1 LYGVTKGEIEEGTEY
16 YAFQMSKAKVAYALG
31 IPFDQIEVIS
41 MSANEAMSRKEVIS
55 EEYDLVYV
63 GGDASAYIPY
73 MSVNYK
79 GASGFTWQKDILD
92 KMTSGFTSFDMYTH
106 TGNFVEYINAGG
118 SSEQPWRLIGDR
130 VGGGTTPNSVEYS
143 GYDISTIKR
152 DELKKY
158 VDMGLPIVVD
168 NVVAQAFEKSYQY
181 DENNKKSK
189 EQPSRLK
196 QLQLHDIDPDCNMY
210 QFLAYAYEAS
220 LTENG
225 SNVGWGLIDSTKYN
239 PDNTY
244 DDVKVDENDEL
255 DGVFYEGY
263 TIHEKKVDNSDGT
276 FGNTLGST
284 VTVYRNSVSNDMK
297 LLVDTSAKRPQL
309 GLSSYPKQ
317 YREGD
322 KQCVNYGTEVSFKAT
337 VKPPST
343 DTSGQSYTVYLIV
356 DTNGDGVYAEGE
368 IRDEQVCTGESEVEL
383 SYAIAEDYLGMV
395 NWKVLAVSADGN
407 SCDVQTGNAL
417 FKADPKYQKPIR
429 ILQIMPTEDP
439 QPDKQYYNDV
449 KDKHSL
455 YFCTECQ
462 MATKVI
468 KNNHTL
474 DSTDTEKY
482 YIQSAKDN
490 ATIFDGDIIVGKHM
504 HDFGIPIYDSLTS
517 LDNWEE
523 NFADVLTHGDNPDT
537 DEVEYAL
544 GYGDYKFEID
554 ILNIGQFE
562 ELCEA
567 ALTRTEEESE
577 AAGEIATKARAD
589 YESGIESSVIDT
601 LASALEIQLY
611 AAVDHIRTTGNGGNF
626 RDIILEGIGTSDA
639 PGQWMIDRQYY
650 KFWTYFNDK
659 TASSK
664 NMLSNYAELKKAYD
678 DYRIEYDK
686 YVGYYESYCIN
697 NRQYGDADNWLNN
710 NYNVL
715 IFGLAD
721 EFGQRDMSV
730 AACDQVKAFAANG
743 GSVINTHDTV
753 TARAKGA
760 KVLTQE
766 LREFCGMDRFHV
778 VGVKNDSSELAINT
792 PIHTKKQLELGKWS
806 NVSYEF
812 EIDKRDILIQLD
824 GDSNVESIQEVGEE
838 KTSIES
844 INVTLVG
851 GNQWTPLT
859 YREKGTND
867 WNTITWNG
875 VETSFTVEQGAT
887 YVGGTCDVG
896 TKNMSGTLDV
906 ATGALTIA
914 EDDTEVT
921 DEGIK
926 VEVTVTNN
934 GAVVPDGTPIVF
946 SFRGKDTTVTTV
958 NGIATIYVDATAMAS
973 PTSMPTGV
981 QYRRYVT
988 SNPAKYFWT
997 ERLQAASEAD
1007 YAAVIAANG
1016 LADYI
1021 KPNTPAGITDIYA
1034 AGDAASVPV
1043 GPFRYATTFPERMHQ
1058 ADLETDG
1065 WNYKPIYGTRRATK
1079 VNTGGVTM
1087 YPFAISDTL
1096 VISPTHP
1103 QTYTLD
1109 LEDPSVAVWY
1119 TLAPTV
1125 ITENPANG
1133 EAAVNAESARWVSSF
1148 FAASPR
1154 DGMNNYFL
1162 YSKDNIFYTG
1172 AGHMAV
1178 TGRFKNNNDERRLFI
1193 NVIVNCAT
1201 KGTSKPSLKLYNKCD
1216 EEGSTHVNCDCKYV
1230 DPKNDKDNDEL
1241 AKNLNTLFF
1250 NKTIDMYQYNIE
1262 EDQTEIYP
1270 EFDFKAIAGS
1280 ANIKK
1285 IDVFY
1290 DLDYGTG
1297 EGQDT
1302 SDTYT
1307 NDPDHVLITSYDKSD
1322 DMDGVRAKLRKSLF
1336 EDTLVLKDEYFKNY
1350 QDYTYIVIR
1359 VQDDKNQWKSARVKI
1374 NIIPYLFDLTD
1385 ASNNGK
1391 KLS

>member
-1 LYGVTKGEIEEGTEY
+1 
-16 YAFQMSKAKVAYALG
+16 
-31 IPFDQIEVIS
+31 
-41 MSANEAMSRKEVIS
+41 
-55 EEYDLVYV
+55 
-63 GGDASAYIPY
+63 
-73 MSVNYK
+73 
-79 GASGFTWQKDILD
+79 
-92 KMTSGFTSFDMYTH
+92 
-106 TGNFVEYINAGG
+106 
-118 SSEQPWRLIGDR
+118 
-130 VGGGTTPNSVEYS
+130 
-143 GYDISTIKR
+143 
-152 DELKKY
+152 
-158 VDMGLPIVVD
+158 
-168 NVVAQAFEKSYQY
+168 
-181 DENNKKSK
+181 
-189 EQPSRLK
+189 
-196 QLQLHDIDPDCNMY
+196 MY

-220 LTENG
+220 LTEKG
-225 SNVGWGLIDSTKYN
+225 TNVGWGLIDSTKYN
-239 PDNTY
+239 PNNTY
-244 DDVKVDENDEL
+244 DDVMIDDKDEL

-263 TIHEKKVDNSDGT
+263 TIHEKKVDNSDGSL
-276 FGNTLGST
+276 GNTLGST
-284 VTVYRNSVSNDMK
+284 ATVYRNSVSNDMK

-417 FKADPKYQKPIR
+417 FKADPEYQKTIR

-439 QPDKQYYNDV
+439 QPDKQYYRDV

-468 KNNHTL
+468 QNNHTL
-474 DSTDTEKY
+474 DSTDKVLY
-482 YIQSAKDN
+482 YIQSANDN
-490 ATIFDGDIIVGKHM
+490 ATVFDNVNVGKHV
-504 HDFGIPIYDSLTS
+504 HDFGIPIYNSLTYY
-517 LDNWEE
+517 DNWEA
-523 NFADVLTHGDNPDT
+523 NFADDLTHGDNPET
-537 DEVEYAL
+537 EEVEYSL
-544 GYGDYKFEID
+544 EYGDYKFEID

-562 ELCEA
+562 ELCSE
-567 ALTRTEEESE
+567 ALTRTEEEVE
-577 AAGEIATKARAD
+577 AASE
-589 YESGIESSVIDT
+589 
-601 LASALEIQLY
+601 LASEWLLKYEEGMLLSTTLDSKAAALEEQLY
-611 AAVDHIRTTGNGGNF
+611 TAVNHIRTSGNGGNF
-626 RDIILEGIGTSDA
+626 KEFIFEGVGTVDA

-659 TASSK
+659 TAASK
-664 NMLSNYAELKKAYD
+664 DALPNFAALAKAYK
-678 DYRIEYDK
+678 DYQDEFDR
-686 YVGYYESYCIN
+686 YVGYYESYRLN
-697 NRQYGDADNWLNN
+697 ARQAGDASNWLNN
-710 NYNVL
+710 NYDVL

-730 AACDQVKAFAANG
+730 AGCDQIKTFAANG

-760 KVLTQE
+760 QVLTQE
-766 LREFCGMDRFHV
+766 LRELCGMDRFHV
-778 VGVKNDSSELAINT
+778 VGVKSDSSELAINT
-792 PIHTKKQLELGKWS
+792 PIHTKKQMELGKWS

-838 KTSIES
+838 KTPVES

-851 GNQWTPLT
+851 GNQWAPLT

-887 YVGGTCDVG
+887 YVGGICDVG
-896 TKNMSGTLDV
+896 TKNMSGTLDI

-926 VEVTVTNN
+926 VEVTVTDN
-934 GAVVPDGTPIVF
+934 GSVVPDGTQIVF

-958 NGIATIYVDATAMAS
+958 NGIVTTYVDATKMAS

-981 QYRRYVT
+981 QYRRYIT
-988 SNPAKYFWT
+988 SDPAKYFWT

-1007 YAAVIAANG
+1007 YAAVIAAND
-1016 LADYI
+1016 LTTYI
-1021 KPNTPAGITDIYA
+1021 RPNTPAGITDVYA
-1034 AGDAASVPV
+1034 AGDAESVAI

-1065 WNYKPIYGTRRATK
+1065 NNYKPLYGTRRATK

-1103 QTYTLD
+1103 QTYALD
-1109 LEDPSVAVWY
+1109 MEDPSVAVWY

-1133 EAAVNAESARWVSSF
+1133 EDEVTAKDARWVSSF

-1178 TGRFKNNNDERRLFI
+1178 TGKYKNNNDERRLFI

-1270 EFDFKAIAGS
+1270 EFDFKAIAGT

-1307 NDPDHVLITSYDKSD
+1307 ADPDHVLITSYDKSD

-1336 EDTLVLKDEYFKNY
+1336 ENTLLLKEEYFKDNK
-1350 QDYTYIVIR
+1350 DCTYIVIR

-1385 ASNNGK
+1385 ASTNDK